1 MAAEKNIT
9 AALEQL
15 DDQND
20 PGISAALSGNLADT
34 PRTKEALR
42 RVGVMMS
49 ELKIKSFQDF
59 YIPTDNVEK
68 QRLRYNHY
76 ESRRQEK
83 LSLVLKERAKV
94 FVELTKK
101 QTDNQ
106 TNVKSYQNLNML
118 EQLLDA
124 EAGRLES
131 ELKQQLR
138 YHTVVEAE
146 NKEQLEREQKV
157 RVRQRKRDDRVL
169 MKHEEIAAKS
179 RHKAVASKAKMDHS
193 KKIVQKCKDE
203 HEAKTA
209 NFLSQVLETEVRIR
223 EFRKGQEGRS
233 FEKSQQWQVKCAS
246 IQQNFQN
253 IQVG

>member
-1 MAAEKNIT
+1 
-9 AALEQL
+9 
-15 DDQND
+15 
-20 PGISAALSGNLADT
+20 
-34 PRTKEALR
+34 
-42 RVGVMMS
+42 MS

-106 TNVKSYQNLNML
+106 TNAKSYQNLNML

-124 EAGRLES
+124 EAGRLEQ

-138 YHTVVEAE
+138 YHTVVEYE
-146 NKEQLEREQKV
+146 NREQLEREQKV

-169 MKHEEIAAKS
+169 MKREELEAKT
-179 RHKAVASKAKMDHS
+179 RHKAVSSQAKMDHS
-193 KKIVQKCKDE
+193 
-203 HEAKTA
+203 
-209 NFLSQVLETEVRIR
+209 
-223 EFRKGQEGRS
+223 
-233 FEKSQQWQVKCAS
+233 
-246 IQQNFQN
+246 
-253 IQVG
+253 